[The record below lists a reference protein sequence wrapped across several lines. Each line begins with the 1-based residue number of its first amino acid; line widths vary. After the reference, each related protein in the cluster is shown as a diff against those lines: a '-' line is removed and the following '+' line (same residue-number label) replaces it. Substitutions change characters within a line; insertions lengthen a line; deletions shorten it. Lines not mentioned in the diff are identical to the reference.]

1 MRLSPGSALLH
12 NDADRRI
19 FSKEHAR
26 METPSFPAYF
36 RERVEEAYGADSA
49 RLILEGCS
57 TPRRSSLRANALKA
71 SRNDVACALDA
82 ADISW
87 KGVPWYED
95 AFLLDAGADEA
106 VRETDAFERGE
117 VYLQNLSSMLPALL
131 LDARPDTDIL
141 DMCAAPGGK
150 TTQIA
155 ALAAAKARVGVADVR
170 ITACEMHAPRAEK
183 LAYNLKRQGARAVT
197 VMRID
202 ARRIDAFFR
211 FDHILLD
218 APCTGS
224 GTMRAHDPKAAARF
238 TPHLLKKCSAAQRA
252 LLDRALTVL
261 KPGGTMV
268 YSTCS
273 ILPEENERAVREV
286 LGRKEHA
293 DRFELLSPALPTFD
307 SDRLRAELPLLPCT
321 MEEALCVRP
330 TDAYEGFFMVKIRR
344 VR

>member
-1 MRLSPGSALLH
+1 
-12 NDADRRI
+12 
-19 FSKEHAR
+19 
-26 METPSFPAYF
+26 MEPPSFPAYF

-57 TPRRSSLRANALKA
+57 APRRSSLRANALKA
-71 SRNDVACALDA
+71 SRDDVARALDA
-82 ADISW
+82 AGISW
-87 KGVPWYED
+87 KGVPWCED
-95 AFLLDAGADEA
+95 AFLLDAEADEA

-155 ALAAAKARVGVADVR
+155 ALAAAKARAGAADVR

-183 LAYNLKRQGARAVT
+183 LAYNLKRQGAHAVT
-197 VMRID
+197 VMRTD

-293 DRFELLSPALPTFD
+293 DRFELLSPVLPMFD
-307 SDRLRAELPLLPCT
+307 TDRLRAELPLLPCT

>member
-1 MRLSPGSALLH
+1 
-12 NDADRRI
+12 
-19 FSKEHAR
+19 

-36 RERVEEAYGADSA
+36 RERVEEAYGTDSA

-57 TPRRSSLRANALKA
+57 EPRRSSLKA
-71 SRNDVACALDA
+71 SRDDVACALDA

-106 VRETDAFERGE
+106 VRETDVFERGE

-155 ALAAAKARVGVADVR
+155 ALAAAKARAGAPDVR

-183 LAYNLKRQGARAVT
+183 LAYNLRRQGAHAVT
-197 VMRID
+197 VMRTD

-238 TPHLLKKCSAAQRA
+238 TPHLLKKCAAAQRA

-273 ILPEENERAVREV
+273 ILPEENERTVREV

-293 DRFELLSPALPTFD
+293 DRFELLSPALPMFD
-307 SDRLRAELPLLPCT
+307 TDRLRAELPLLPCT